1 MDAPYLNPIALN
13 AICQQNRPDPLFF
26 SAIILTLILL
36 SRVSVQLLE
45 AKNPLPLLN
54 RADFI
59 ERSRP
64 NVLLRWRQGVKE
76 RILLSPKQYVFKCA
90 YGVNAVKFSR
100 LQDTHNHAV
109 ILGAISRTVAKG
121 NLAKNNIRPSLLFG
135 MVIVV
140 INVFLI

>member
-1 MDAPYLNPIALN
+1 MLKNNKPFPEA
-13 AICQQNRPDPLFF
+13 FV
-26 SAIILTLILL
+26 LIKI
-36 SRVSVQLLE
+36 VTVQLLE

-54 RADFI
+54 KADFI

-121 NLAKNNIRPSLLFG
+121 NLAKNNIRPYLLFG